1 MALTP
6 EQILDYSVKYASGQ
20 TKYQNEIF
28 VGKTHVT
35 KYRQVRQA
43 LLELENRTHSL
54 KKIEFEIEREKVHI
68 EHIEQCLEECN
79 NEYERKLLEIDH
91 KDKKIDVEIAERK
104 YKRQVKESEHFIKMV
119 QEECETEEDLLRYW
133 NDDDEEEKKYWIA
146 RMGKQAAMDI
156 LSFGRISVGNL
167 DSISMMPE
175 EDQLKALSVGFQY
188 SNLLGAQL
196 QKIER
201 ALKPAAN
208 EILRDPN
215 NFSLP
220 TWDHVEDALS
230 IPLHDMIA
238 GGSNPITN
246 MLESGDDGI
255 RPDGTIDP
263 DFDNQE

>member
-1 MALTP
+1 MTLSKEA
-6 EQILDYSVKYASGQ
+6 ILDYSVRFATGQ
-20 TKYQNEIF
+20 TKYQNEVF

-68 EHIEQCLEECN
+68 EHIEEALESCT

-91 KDKKIDVEIAERK
+91 KDKLIDVEIAERK
-104 YKRQVKESEHFIKMV
+104 YKRQVKESEDFIKQV
-119 QEECETEEDLLRYW
+119 QEACETEEDLLRYW
-133 NDDDEEEKKYWIA
+133 EDDEEEERKYWIA

-156 LSFGRISVGNL
+156 MSFGRISVGNL
-167 DSISMMPE
+167 DSIACMPE
-175 EDQLKALSVGFQY
+175 EDQLQALSVGFQY

-208 EILRDPN
+208 EILRDPS
-215 NFSLP
+215 NFRLP
-220 TWDHVEDALS
+220 TWEGVENAMN
-230 IPLHDMIA
+230 IPLHESIA
-238 GGSNPITN
+238 GQNNPITA
-246 MLESGDDGI
+246 MLEGSNDA
-255 RPDGTIDP
+255 
-263 DFDNQE
+263 E